1 MKTRQVPASGVP
13 LRAHA
18 RVASVDGDADRLVYY
33 FVDDNNAFHL
43 LDGDRIATLSK
54 SPSLRNSNYIHHS
67 GSVET
72 ISRDVNKQYY
82 NTNSTITASVL
93 LSRPIDNSKE

>member
-1 MKTRQVPASGVP
+1 MKTKQVPASGVP

-54 SPSLRNSNYIHHS
+54 SLSLGNGNAIDHVGLS
-67 GSVET
+67 
-72 ISRDVNKQYY
+72 KQ
-82 NTNSTITASVL
+82 
-93 LSRPIDNSKE
+93 

>member
-18 RVASVDGDADRLVYY
+18 RVASVDGDADRIVYY

-54 SPSLRNSNYIHHS
+54 SPSLRNSNSIHHS
-67 GSVET
+67 WSVET
-72 ISRDVNKQYY
+72 ISRDVNKQYKKY
-82 NTNSTITASVL
+82 DYSISFTI
-93 LSRPIDNSKE
+93 